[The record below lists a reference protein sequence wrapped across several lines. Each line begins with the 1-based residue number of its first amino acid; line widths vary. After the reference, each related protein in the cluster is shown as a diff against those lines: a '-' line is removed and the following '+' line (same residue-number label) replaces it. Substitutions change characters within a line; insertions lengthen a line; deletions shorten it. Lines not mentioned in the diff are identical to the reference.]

1 MYPAKV
7 MTAGEGGFIA
17 TNNKK
22 LRDKLLMI
30 RNHGMVHGYDTRIFG
45 LNLRLPEISAAIA
58 TIQMKKLLGFLRQG
72 RRMQI
77 FYQN

>member
-7 MTAGEGGFIA
+7 MTAGEGGFIV

-30 RNHGMVHGYDTRIFG
+30 RNHGMVHGYDT
-45 LNLRLPEISAAIA
+45 
-58 TIQMKKLLGFLRQG
+58 
-72 RRMQI
+72 
-77 FYQN
+77 QNYLDLI

>member
-7 MTAGEGGFIA
+7 MTSGEGGFVV

-30 RNHGMVHGYDTRIFG
+30 RNHGMVHG
-45 LNLRLPEISAAIA
+45 
-58 TIQMKKLLGFLRQG
+58 
-72 RRMQI
+72 
-77 FYQN
+77 

>member
-7 MTAGEGGFIA
+7 MTAGEGGFVV

-30 RNHGMVHGYDTRIFG
+30 RNHGMINGYDTRI
-45 LNLRLPEISAAIA
+45 LWSETYDYQKLVLPL
-58 TIQMKKLLGFLRQG
+58 QLF
-72 RRMQI
+72 
-77 FYQN
+77 N